1 MIEFKKFGAEWC
13 GPCRAMIPM
22 LTEIKS
28 QYNNVL
34 FTEYDV
40 DTEFEEATKYE
51 IRTVPTVIIVKD
63 GVEIERIIGLSNKS
77 KYMGILNEQLNN

>member
-1 MIEFKKFGAEWC
+1 MIEFKKFGAECC

-40 DTEFEEATKYE
+40 DTEFEEATKYGHFQPKCSMNMLMLHYE
-51 IRTVPTVIIVKD
+51 
-63 GVEIERIIGLSNKS
+63 NW
-77 KYMGILNEQLNN
+77 